1 MRGKKQMGSART
13 MGAKSPDFALYT
25 GNVASM
31 VRVRAAHA
39 KSGDFAPHR
48 SPPSFAPIEGA
59 LPGIS

>member
-31 VRVRAAHA
+31 VRVSAAHA
-39 KSGDFAPHR
+39 KSGDFAPIAR
-48 SPPSFAPIEGA
+48 PMRYAP
-59 LPGIS
+59 